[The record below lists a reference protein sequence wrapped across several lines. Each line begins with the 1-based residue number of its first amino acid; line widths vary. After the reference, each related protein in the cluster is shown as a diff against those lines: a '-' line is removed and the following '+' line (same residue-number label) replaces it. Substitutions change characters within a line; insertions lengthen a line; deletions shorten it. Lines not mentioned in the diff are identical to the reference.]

1 MYMGRISHNYF
12 DAHRDAHTVDSVN
25 PLSVRPGLILVL
37 VLDSGLLRMEQP
49 VS

>member
-1 MYMGRISHNYF
+1 MPTKMHIQLI
-12 DAHRDAHTVDSVN
+12 VLIL
-25 PLSVRPGLILVL
+25 LSVRPGLILVL